1 MSLKRVSIL
10 PQIILFILS
19 AIWIIPIVG
28 ILLMSVRPESEIIA
42 GWWKINPFTFTLEA
56 WKVVWHRYPL
66 ASAFIN
72 SMLVATLSTLLPV
85 LLAPAAAYAYQYLHF
100 PGRKLTLLIL
110 VNAFVLP
117 NQVLILPLFR
127 TFRQVGLIDNYWSVI
142 LPQTGL
148 AFAWSVFMVKV
159 FLKDF
164 PYSIIEAARIDGSGN
179 IRTFYKIVFPNLTT
193 VISSVAILQFMWS
206 WNDLLMPML
215 FLRANVTLPPLL
227 ARIKGALE
235 PNWDLVAV
243 ASIIT
248 TLLPILVFIYFQ
260 KALGGGA
267 TISSGDKG

>member
-1 MSLKRVSIL
+1 MSALWV
-10 PQIILFILS
+10 
-19 AIWIIPIVG
+19 IPIIG
-28 ILLMSVRPESEIIA
+28 ILLMSVRPESEIMT
-42 GWWKINPFTFTLEA
+42 GWWKIHPFTFTLDA
-56 WKVVWHRYPL
+56 WKVVWQKYPL
-66 ASAFIN
+66 GSAFIN
-72 SMLVATLSTLLPV
+72 SVIVSGLSTLLPV
-85 LLAPAAAYAYQYLHF
+85 VLAPAAAYAYQYLRF
-100 PGRKLTLLIL
+100 PGRKLTLLLL

-117 NQVLILPLFR
+117 NQILILPLFR
-127 TFRQVGLIDNYWSVI
+127 IFRQMGLIDNYFSVI

-179 IRTFYKIVFPNLTT
+179 LRTFFVVVFPNLVT
-193 VISSVAILQFMWS
+193 IIASVAILQFMWT

-215 FLRANVTLPPLL
+215 FLRENVTLPPLL

-248 TLLPILVFIYFQ
+248 TAIPILIFIYFQ

-267 TISSGDKG
+267 TIASGDKG